1 MWTKFVNWLK
11 RVFKWGVNLA
21 VTEIENVIAKDTTHL
36 TKTDIELID
45 KALEIIRNK
54 LCNKGN

>member
-54 LCNKGN
+54 LCNKGK